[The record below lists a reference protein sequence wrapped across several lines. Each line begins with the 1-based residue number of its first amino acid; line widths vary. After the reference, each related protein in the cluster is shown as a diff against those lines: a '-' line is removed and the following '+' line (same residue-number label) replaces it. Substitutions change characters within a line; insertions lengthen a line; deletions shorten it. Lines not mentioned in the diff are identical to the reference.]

1 MATGGRYDE
10 MYFHFVCGVLN
21 DYELTEWNRV
31 FLERLVVVPLF
42 KKLSEFYGNKRSVN
56 LAHRRPS
63 VVAVRSDK
71 SSESLTAVSVNN
83 CAC

>member
-1 MATGGRYDE
+1 LTSGGRYDE
-10 MYFHFVCGVLN
+10 MYFHSLCGVLN
-21 DYELTEWNRV
+21 VYELTERSRA
-31 FLERLVVVPLF
+31 LERLAVVPLF
-42 KKLSEFYGNKRSVN
+42 KKLSEFYGTKLSVN
-56 LAHRRPS
+56 LAHKRLP